1 MHPREGEC
9 ESVSKRH
16 DTTKYESLRCCWL
29 QLARSV
35 VDEDAEAEANSDADA
50 SAAVQ
55 FCVLEAACTV
65 CAYACVRVAKFALHT
80 FFLQRLLKLEYHT
93 LLHLFVCVCVCRC
106 V

>member
-1 MHPREGEC
+1 MEAQATASNVLSKTFARPPRVVQVHDKTSKASTHAATSDMHPREGEY

-35 VDEDAEAEANSDADA
+35 VDDDDAEAEADSDADA

-55 FCVLEAACTV
+55 FCV
-65 CAYACVRVAKFALHT
+65 
-80 FFLQRLLKLEYHT
+80 
-93 LLHLFVCVCVCRC
+93 
-106 V
+106 

>member
-1 MHPREGEC
+1 MHPREGEY

-35 VDEDAEAEANSDADA
+35 VDDDAEVEADSDADA

-65 CAYACVRVAKFALHT
+65 CAYACASCKICIAY
-80 FFLQRLLKLEYHT
+80 FFLQCLLKLEYHT
-93 LLHLFVCVCVCRC
+93 LLHLFVCVCVCLC